1 MKTMFGWKRSKGVEI
16 SDVWQASARH
26 LLHRIFQKSSP
37 SDKKS
42 TESLCDNLKHFMMSL
57 GSAPERVVFEDR
69 SRPPLVMVGTTRTVE
84 SKVAMKKHQRP
95 VIQQ

>member
-37 SDKKS
+37 SDKQS
-42 TESLCDNLKHFMMSL
+42 TERLCENLKHFMMSL
-57 GSAPERVVFEDR
+57 GSAPERVEFEDR